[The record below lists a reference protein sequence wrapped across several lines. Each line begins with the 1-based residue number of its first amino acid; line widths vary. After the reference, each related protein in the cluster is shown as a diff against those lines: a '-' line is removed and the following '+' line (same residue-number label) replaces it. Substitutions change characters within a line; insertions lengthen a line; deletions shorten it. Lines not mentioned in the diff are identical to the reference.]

1 MAEKRSYLKN
11 RWVRFGFW
19 AVLYVLWVIW
29 LGNYWWLLG
38 LAVIFDIFITK
49 KVHWNFWKKRYKE
62 GEKRSSWNEWL
73 DSIIFAV
80 IFVTFINI
88 FFFQSFKIP
97 SSSMESSLM
106 TGDFLFVDKLSYG
119 PRVPEHPISM
129 PFMHNVFPGT
139 LKKCYVEGFEK
150 EYRRLK
156 GFSQV
161 KRDDYV
167 VFNFP
172 HGDSVLSRL
181 PADDYYMHVRFNGKD
196 YTEKTYGPVIAR
208 PADKTDHYV
217 KRCVAVAGDTLSV
230 IGGEVYVNG
239 SRQKDYKGIQYSYT
253 VVTDGSPI
261 NPKVLSQIG
270 VNLGE
275 SWYNANL
282 PGYPSMFLTAEGL
295 GKVKALKNVVSVTDN
310 LETSYPAGSQ
320 EMLMLFPFTATG
332 WTRDDYGP
340 LWIPEKDATVTLT
353 RDNIDLYRRI
363 IDVYEDN
370 DIEERDG
377 KFYINGTQTDIYT
390 FKYDYYFM
398 MGDNRHNSL
407 DSRYWGFVPE
417 THIVG
422 KPSVIWLSM
431 DQNKSFPR
439 NIRWNRLLKIVL
451 KQK

>member
-1 MAEKRSYLKN
+1 MKN
-11 RWVRFGFW
+11 KWVRFSIW

-29 LGNYWWLLG
+29 LGNFWWLLG
-38 LAVIFDIFITK
+38 LGVIFDIFITK

-62 GEKRSSWNEWL
+62 GEKHSSWNDWL

-80 IFVTFINI
+80 IFVTFLNI

-97 SSSMESSLM
+97 SSSMENSLM
-106 TGDFLFVDKLSYG
+106 TGDFLFVDKLTYG

-129 PFMHNVFPGT
+129 PFMHNVFPGS
-139 LKKCYVEGFEK
+139 LKPCYVEGVEVK
-150 EYRRLK
+150 YRRLK
-156 GFSQV
+156 GFSGV

-172 HGDSVLSRL
+172 HGDSVLTRL
-181 PADDYYMHVRFNGKD
+181 PADDYYTHVRFNGRE
-196 YTEKTYGPVIAR
+196 YTERTYGPVLHR
-208 PADKTDHYV
+208 PSDKTDHYV
-217 KRCVAVAGDTLSV
+217 KRCVAVAGDSLRV
-230 IGGEVYVNG
+230 IDGEVWVNG
-239 SRQKDYKGIQYSYT
+239 SKQKDYKGIQYSYT
-253 VVTDGSPI
+253 VVTDGSSI
-261 NPKVLSQIG
+261 NPRVLSDIG
-270 VNLGE
+270 VNIGE
-275 SWYNANL
+275 NWFNGGM

-295 GKVKALKNVVSVTDN
+295 EKVSKLKNVVSVTPN
-310 LETSYPAGSQ
+310 LEQGPQEDRQ

-332 WTRDDYGP
+332 WTRDNYGP
-340 LWIPEKDATVTLT
+340 IWIPKKDATVTLT
-353 RDNIDLYRRI
+353 ADNIALYRRI
-363 IDVYEDN
+363 IDVYENN
-370 DIEERDG
+370 DFEVKDG
-377 KFYINGTQTDIYT
+377 KFFINGQQTDSYT

-422 KPSVIWLSM
+422 KPSVIWFSA
-431 DQNKSFPR
+431 DANKPFPR